1 MFDPV
6 SISVAISVGTKAF
19 SLLKQGIAAGREL
32 QDMAGQLSEW
42 GKAVS
47 DIAYVARKAEDQSVF
62 QILFGN
68 AQENAIEAFAAQK
81 QLEHQRKELKQLI
94 QYSWGQSGW
103 EEFLSIEPKIRKQQ
117 QENVYRKAEL
127 KEAIVVWTLGTLI
140 VLSGIIG
147 AVTAFW
153 FIGHSQGKW

>member
-1 MFDPV
+1 M
-6 SISVAISVGTKAF
+6 AISVGTKAF
-19 SLLKQGIAAGREL
+19 NLLKQGIAAGREL

-103 EEFLSIEPKIRKQQ
+103 EEFLSIEAKIRKQQ

>member
-1 MFDPV
+1 MFDPI

-19 SLLKQGIAAGREL
+19 NLLKQGIATGREL

-42 GKAVS
+42 GRAVS

-81 QLEHQRKELKQLI
+81 QLEHQRRELKQLI
-94 QYSWGQSGW
+94 QFSWGQSGW
-103 EEFLSIEPKIRKQQ
+103 EEFLSIEAKIRKQQ

-127 KEAIVVWTLGTLI
+127 KEAIVVWTLGSLI
-140 VLSGIIG
+140 VISGIIG
-147 AVTAFW
+147 AVIAFW
-153 FIGHSQGKW
+153 FIGHNQGKW